1 MSSSPDS
8 DEMRDEYDFSKRT
21 RGKYAERFKAGSDIV
36 VLEPD
41 IAAEFDS
48 SEAVNKA
55 LRVYLARKK
64 SEEGAA

>member
-1 MSSSPDS
+1 MSSSTES
-8 DEMRDEYDFSKRT
+8 DEIRDEYDFSKGT
-21 RGKYAERFKAGSDIV
+21 RGKYAERFKAGSNIV

-41 IAAEFDS
+41 IAAEFENSD
-48 SEAVNKA
+48 AVNKA